1 MTVTVC
7 AFYKFVEIA
16 DCPGLQAA
24 LQARCEQ
31 GGIKGTILLAR
42 EGINATISAPG
53 EAMTAFLSDLR
64 SDEHFAGLTVK
75 QATAPDHPFQRLKV
89 KVKRE
94 IIAFDPLADGPLRDV
109 GTYVTPHDWNA
120 LIADPDVVVI
130 DTRNAYEVAIGT
142 FERAIDP
149 KTAAFSDFP
158 AFAKA
163 ILDPQRDK
171 KIAMFC
177 TGGIR
182 CEKAS
187 AHLIQMGF
195 DEVYHLDGGIL
206 NYLEVIP
213 PGQSLW
219 HGECFVFDERVS
231 VTHGNEPGTH
241 RLCANCGFP
250 ISTADTGPR
259 CTNCEVQ

>member
-1 MTVTVC
+1 M
-7 AFYKFVEIA
+7 
-16 DCPGLQAA
+16 
-24 LQARCEQ
+24 
-31 GGIKGTILLAR
+31 
-42 EGINATISAPG
+42 
-53 EAMTAFLSDLR
+53 
-64 SDEHFAGLTVK
+64 
-75 QATAPDHPFQRLKV
+75 
-89 KVKRE
+89 KRE

-163 ILDPQRDK
+163 NLDPQRDK

-241 RLCANCGFP
+241 TLCANCGFP
-250 ISTADTGPR
+250 ISPPVRGPAAPTAKPGSSHLHRGLRLRSGSVATCAGWCDGFRPAPGRTLQGLR
-259 CTNCEVQ
+259 G